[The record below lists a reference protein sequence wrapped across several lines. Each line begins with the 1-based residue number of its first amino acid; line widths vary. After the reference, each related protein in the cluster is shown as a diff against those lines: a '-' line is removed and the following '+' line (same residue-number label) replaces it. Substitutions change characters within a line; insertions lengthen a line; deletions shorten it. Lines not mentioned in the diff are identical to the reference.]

1 MTAANKPILVQ
12 GPARGVPVLQG
23 GLSPALPMMNKE
35 TDTRG
40 DKKKL
45 PHYISGEH
53 LTPRGMVFRV
63 TAKLTWR
70 DHLGTFRARISG
82 YRMKYRI
89 SPGLYALGNPG
100 ESSPVTVTANYKMSF
115 DGLRRSLAD
124 TNVWILVLDTGGI
137 NVWCAA
143 GKGTFSTS
151 ELIKRI
157 DLAGLHHIVK
167 GRSVIVPQLGA
178 PGINAA
184 AVKSASGFRVHY
196 GPVMAR
202 DISEYI
208 SSGMK
213 KEKSMSEVPFSLMDR
228 LVLIPMELNPAVKKF
243 IPLALGL
250 FVISGLTPEGIIFR
264 EAFRQGG
271 PLILI
276 LAAALITGAV
286 LVPVMLPF
294 IPIRAF
300 ALKGAAAGFFIIGS
314 LFASKIFKN
323 MDPLIF
329 AITAVMVPVISSY
342 LALMFT
348 GTTTFTN
355 ISGVKKEMRYAIPVF
370 IFLSTASAILLILF
384 KIKTW
389 GMS

>member
-1 MTAANKPILVQ
+1 MTAAHKPLLAP
-12 GPARGVPVLQG
+12 GPAKGAPVLQG

-35 TDTRG
+35 TGTRG
-40 DKKKL
+40 DRKKL

-53 LTPRGMVFRV
+53 LTPRGTIFRI
-63 TAKLTWR
+63 TGKLTWR
-70 DHLGTFRARISG
+70 DRLGTFRARISG
-82 YRMKYRI
+82 YRMKYQV

-100 ESSPVTVTANYKMSF
+100 ESSPVAVTANYKMSF
-115 DGLRRSLAD
+115 DELRRSLAD
-124 TNVWILVLDTGGI
+124 TDAWILVLDTGGI

-143 GKGTFSTS
+143 GKGTFGTS

-157 DLAGLHHIVK
+157 DCAGLHHIVK

-184 AVKSASGFRVHY
+184 EVKSVSGFRVRY
-196 GPVMAR
+196 GPVLAR
-202 DISEYI
+202 DLSEYI
-208 SSGMK
+208 SSGYK
-213 KEKSMSEVPFSLMDR
+213 KEKSMSEVPFSLIDR

-271 PLILI
+271 
-276 LAAALITGAV
+276 ALITILASALVAGAV
-286 LVPVMLPF
+286 LVPVLLPF

-300 ALKGAAAGFFIIGS
+300 ALKGAAAGFFIIGA

-329 AITAVMVPVISSY
+329 TMTAIMAPVISSY

-355 ISGVKKEMRYAIPVF
+355 ISGVKKEMRYAIPLY
-370 IFLSTASAILLILF
+370 IFLSTVSAILLIIF